1 VFTDKDW
8 EGIVT
13 IYNSI
18 KEEDRLKVGRFGLG
32 FKSVFHM
39 TGTVLSNNLYYVTL
53 IFRPLKNYKAYEMAI
68 KLALT
73 LSPFIKMPVLN
84 GWA

>member
-1 VFTDKDW
+1 MFTDKDW

-53 IFRPLKNYKAYEMAI
+53 
-68 KLALT
+68 T
-73 LSPFIKMPVLN
+73 FISLHSVFHIN
-84 GWA
+84 

>member
-1 VFTDKDW
+1 MYKGPGICVYNDAVFTDKDW

-18 KEEDRLKVGRFGLG
+18 KEEDPLKVGRFGLG

-39 TGTVLSNNLYYVTL
+39 TGTVIVLS
-53 IFRPLKNYKAYEMAI
+53 
-68 KLALT
+68 AL
-73 LSPFIKMPVLN
+73 L
-84 GWA
+84 

>member
-1 VFTDKDW
+1 MFTDKDW

-18 KEEDRLKVGRFGLG
+18 KEEDPLKVGRFGLG

-39 TGTVLSNNLYYVTL
+39 TGAVLSNNLYYVTL
-53 IFRPLKNYKAYEMAI
+53 
-68 KLALT
+68 T
-73 LSPFIKMPVLN
+73 FISLHSVFHIN
-84 GWA
+84 